1 MQSWS
6 ASFFRLIDRPWL
18 AYDRRKA
25 LLWVDQRGIYRDCLQ
40 LLAGA
45 ARVSPQPRGCGA
57 TEPTVHACVLARDPQ
72 DLDAIVTEGRADFRE
87 ATIVRSVDT
96 GHFASSQEVLTLRF
110 LCRAYSV
117 GLSHRPPH
125 RERSRMRVLD
135 VLHGER

>member
-1 MQSWS
+1 MDRSAWGFDIVSSFSPERLGSLRGREVVARQS
-6 ASFFRLIDRPWL
+6 
-18 AYDRRKA
+18 
-25 LLWVDQRGIYRDCLQ
+25 Q
-40 LLAGA
+40 L
-45 ARVSPQPRGCGA
+45 SMP
-57 TEPTVHACVLARDPQ
+57 CVLAGDPQ
-72 DLDAIVTEGRADFRE
+72 DLDTIVTEGRADFRE

-117 GLSHRPPH
+117 GLSHRPRH